1 MKRILLGILTL
12 VFAVASIQ
20 VFAQDRTISGKVT
33 SVEDG
38 GGLPGVN
45 VVVKG
50 TTEGTVTD
58 ADGNYSLVV
67 RPGYNTLTFTFIGL
81 KSQDVEIGTQSSVD
95 VQMEQDAT
103 QLSEVVVVG
112 YATTTQQAFTGTAK
126 VVSAENLTR
135 KNVPNI
141 TRALAGEVAGLQ
153 VINNSGQPGTV
164 STVRIRGFGSVNGN
178 RDPLYVVDGVPFTGN
193 LNSINPADVESTTV
207 LKDAAATAIYGSRGA
222 NGVILINTRNG
233 RGKDSFI
240 EVDGQSGSNFS
251 LLPRYDVIRSPE
263 QYIGLS
269 WEGLYNQG
277 VALGNA
283 NPEAYANARLFSTA
297 GIDPDYNMWNVAN
310 GGELIDPA
318 TRTVRPGVTRRY
330 NPENWE
336 DHAFQASS
344 RNEVNV
350 KFGGSNEK
358 THYYSSFGYL
368 KDVGYSINSDFQRFS
383 GRLNLTHEV
392 KKWLNTSI
400 NFGYAKTKTNRGGQS
415 EDSGSIFWFV
425 DNNPSIYPLYMKDAE
440 GNNIEDPIF
449 GGPRFDY
456 GEAGRKFGSLTNA
469 LADATYDTQRD
480 DRHELNGAASVNIN
494 ITNGLSF
501 ENRLGLQYYNNKY
514 VNRGNK
520 YYGSSASQN
529 GSIYNERS
537 EMFSYNLLNL
547 LRYNKTFGEHSFEVL
562 AAHEATEYSLDYME
576 VSAFNL
582 VDPNSEDF
590 NNAVVS
596 NPIDSYREEYSLESF
611 FAQVSYDFKKTYFI
625 SASARRDGSSRFVK
639 DKWGNF
645 GSIGASWL
653 ITNESFM
660 KNQNIVNSLK
670 LKASYGLIGEQAG
683 IGYYPGYDLY
693 NVDNLNNGPA
703 FSFDTKGN
711 PNLTWETSRM
721 FQTGLEFSVGTFLTG
736 AIDYYVKNTTDL
748 IFDRRVGPSIGY
760 ALIKVNGGELRNQGL
775 EFDLTGHILKTDN
788 AFIDLT
794 VNGEILK
801 NKITHMPIDPATG
814 REKLIDPQG
823 NYGWG
828 AGRSI
833 FDFYMREWA
842 GVDPTDGRGRWTVY
856 YQDLNADGQFNT
868 GEQIT
873 SLPTFLDANP
883 DLEGSIQKST
893 TKTYSQATQMYIG
906 KSAIPKVRGAIN
918 LSGGFKGIELS
929 VQMLYSIGGYAYDG
943 AYAGLMS
950 NGLIGGNNWHTDIA
964 KRWQQPGDVTDVP
977 RISNN
982 QDANV
987 GSVSSRYVTK
997 ASYLVLNNVRLGYN
1011 IPSSIL
1017 GSLKIN
1023 TASIWVSGDNLWLKS
1038 KRDGFNPS
1046 TAEAGSSN
1054 TYRYSPLST
1063 ISAGLKVKF

>member
-1 MKRILLGILTL
+1 MKRILLGILTV
-12 VFAVASIQ
+12 VFSIACSELL
-20 VFAQDRTISGKVT
+20 AQERTISGKVT

-38 GGLPGVN
+38 EGLPGVN

-50 TTEGTVTD
+50 TTLGTVTD
-58 ADGNYSLVV
+58 ANGDYSLVV
-67 RPGYNTLTFTFIGL
+67 PSGASTLTFTFIGL
-81 KSQDVEIGTQSSVD
+81 KSQEVEIGSQSSISL
-95 VQMEQDAT
+95 QMEQDAQ
-103 QLSEVVVVG
+103 QLSEVVVIG
-112 YATTTQQAFTGTAK
+112 YSTTTQQAFTGTAK
-126 VVSAENLTR
+126 VVSAENLAR

-153 VINNSGQPGTV
+153 VINNSGQPGTT

-178 RDPLYVVDGVPFTGN
+178 RDPLYVVDGVPFTGS
-193 LNSINPADVESTTV
+193 LNSINPADIESSTV
-207 LKDAAATAIYGSRGA
+207 LKDAAATAIYGARGA
-222 NGVILINTRNG
+222 NGVIIINTKNG
-233 RGKDSFI
+233 RGKDSFV
-240 EVDGQSGSNFS
+240 EVDGQFGTNAS

-283 NPEAYANARLFSTA
+283 NPETYANNRLFSTA
-297 GIDPDYNMWNVAN
+297 GIDPDYNLWNAAN
-310 GGELIDPA
+310 GAELIDPA
-318 TRTVRPGVTRRY
+318 TRSVRPGITRKY
-330 NPENWE
+330 NPESWE
-336 DHAFQASS
+336 DNAFQASS

-358 THYYSSFGYL
+358 THYYSSLGYL
-368 KDVGYSINSDFQRFS
+368 DDVGYSINSDFQRFS
-383 GRLNLTHEV
+383 GRLNLSHEV
-392 KKWLNTSI
+392 KKWLSTSI

-425 DNNPSIYPLYMKDAE
+425 DNIPSIYPLYMKDAE
-440 GNNIEDPIF
+440 GKNIADPIF
-449 GGPRFDY
+449 GGSRFDY

-469 LADATYDTQRD
+469 IADATYDTQRD
-480 DRHELNGAASVNIN
+480 DRNELNGAASLNFNIL
-494 ITNGLSF
+494 NGLTF

-514 VNRGNK
+514 VIRNNK
-520 YYGSSASQN
+520 YYGSAASQN
-529 GSIYNERS
+529 GYIYNERT

-547 LRYNKTFGEHSFEVL
+547 IRYNKAFGDHSFEVI
-562 AAHEATEYSLDYME
+562 AAHEATDWTTDYMQ
-576 VSAFNL
+576 VSGFNL

-596 NPIDSYREEYSLESF
+596 NPVDSYRDEYSLESF
-611 FAQVSYDFKKTYFI
+611 FGQVSYDFNKTYFL
-625 SASARRDGSSRFVK
+625 SASIRRDGSSRFVK

-645 GSIGASWL
+645 GSVGASWI
-653 ITNESFM
+653 ITNENFM

-721 FQTGLEFSVGTFLTG
+721 FQTGLEFSVGNFLIGT
-736 AIDYYVKNTTDL
+736 IDYYIKNTTDL

-775 EFDLTGHILKTDN
+775 EFDLTGHILKTKN

-801 NKITHMPIDPATG
+801 NKLTEMPIDPSTG
-814 REKLIDPQG
+814 EPKVLDIQG

-828 AGRSI
+828 AGHSI

-842 GVDPTDGRGRWTVY
+842 GVDPVDGRGQWTVY
-856 YQDLNADGQFNT
+856 YQDLNADGQFT
-868 GEQIT
+868 SGEQIG
-873 SLPTFLDANP
+873 SLTTFLDSNP
-883 DLEGSIQKST
+883 DQESSILKAT
-893 TKTYSQATQMYIG
+893 TKTYSQATQLYVG

-918 LSGGFKGIELS
+918 LAAGFKGLELT
-929 VQMLYSIGGYAYDG
+929 VQMLYSLGGYSYDG
-943 AYAGLMS
+943 AYAGLM
-950 NGLIGGNNWHTDIA
+950 NNDLIGSNNWHKDITA
-964 KRWQQPGDVTDVP
+964 RWQKAGDVTNVP

-982 QDANV
+982 HDANV
-987 GSVSSRYVTK
+987 
-997 ASYLVLNNVRLGYN
+997 ASASTRFLTTSNYLILNNVRLGYN
-1011 IPSSIL
+1011 IPSELLS
-1017 GSLKIN
+1017 GLKIN
-1023 TASIWVSGDNLWLKS
+1023 SAGVWVSGDNLWIKS

-1046 TAEAGSSN
+1046 TAEAGSSD

-1063 ISAGLKVKF
+1063 LSAGVKVKF

>member
-1 MKRILLGILTL
+1 MKSILLGILTF
-12 VFAVASIQ
+12 VFAFASNE
-20 VFAQDRTISGKVT
+20 VFAQERTISGKVT

-38 GGLPGVN
+38 EGLPGVN

-50 TTEGTVTD
+50 TTDGTVTD
-58 ADGNYSLVV
+58 ANGNYSIVV
-67 RPGYNTLTFTFIGL
+67 RPGYTTLTFTFIGL
-81 KSQDVEIGTQSSVD
+81 QSQDVEIGSQSTAD
-95 VQMEQDAT
+95 VQMQQDAQ
-103 QLSEVVVVG
+103 QLAEVVVVG
-112 YATTTQQAFTGTAK
+112 YSTTTQQAFTGTAK
-126 VVSAENLTR
+126 VVSSDNLAR

-193 LNSINPADVESTTV
+193 LNSINPGDIESTTV
-207 LKDAAATAIYGSRGA
+207 LKDAAATAIYGARGA
-222 NGVILINTRNG
+222 NGVILINTRSG

-251 LLPRYDVIRSPE
+251 LLPRYDVIKSPE

-269 WEGLYNQG
+269 WEALYNQG
-277 VALGNA
+277 VAIGNA
-283 NPEAYANARLFSTA
+283 NPEAYANTRLFSTA
-297 GIDPDYNMWNVAN
+297 GIDPDYNLWNVAN

-358 THYYSSFGYL
+358 THYYTSFGYL

-392 KKWLNTSI
+392 KKWLNTAI

-469 LADATYDTQRD
+469 IADATYDTQRD
-480 DRHELNGAASVNIN
+480 DRNELNGAASVNLTIA
-494 ITNGLSF
+494 NGLTF
-501 ENRLGLQYYNNKY
+501 ENRLGLQYYNNVY
-514 VNRGNK
+514 VNRNNK
-520 YYGSSASQN
+520 FYGSAASQH
-529 GSIYNERS
+529 GAIYQERS

-547 LRYNKTFGEHSFEVL
+547 LRYNKTLGEHNFEII
-562 AAHEATEYSLDYME
+562 AAHEATDFSTDYMQ
-576 VSAFNL
+576 VSGFNL
-582 VDPNSEDF
+582 VDANSEDL

-596 NPIDSYREEYSLESF
+596 EPTESYKEEYALESF
-611 FAQVSYDFKKTYFI
+611 FAQISYDYKKTYFI
-625 SASARRDGSSRFVK
+625 SGSVRRDGSSRFVRN
-639 DKWGNF
+639 KWGNF
-645 GSIGASWL
+645 GSIGAGWL

-683 IGYYPGYDLY
+683 IGYYPGEDLFAI
-693 NVDNLNNGPA
+693 DNLNGNPA
-703 FSFDTKGN
+703 FAFSTKGN
-711 PNLTWETSRM
+711 QELTWETSQM
-721 FQTGLEFSVGTFLTG
+721 FQTGIEFSIGQFLTG
-736 AIDYYVKNTTDL
+736 AIDYYIKNTTDL
-748 IFDRRVGPSIGY
+748 IFDRRLGPSIGY
-760 ALIKVNGGELRNQGL
+760 ALIKVNDGELRNQGL
-775 EFDLTGHILKTDN
+775 EFDLTGHLLKTDN
-788 AFIDLT
+788 AYIDLT

-801 NKITHMPIDPATG
+801 NKITHMPIDPST
-814 REKLIDPQG
+814 REEKLIDAQG
-823 NYGWG
+823 NYGW
-828 AGRSI
+828 AVGRSI

-842 GVDPTDGRGRWTVY
+842 GVDSNDGRGQWTVY
-856 YQDLNADGQFNT
+856 YQDMNADGQFNT
-868 GEQIT
+868 GEEIT
-873 SLPTFLDANP
+873 SLPTFLNANP
-883 DLEGSIQKST
+883 DLEGSIKKST
-893 TKTYSQATQMYIG
+893 TKTYSEATLMYID

-929 VQMLYSIGGYAYDG
+929 LQMLYSIGGYAYDG
-943 AYAGLMS
+943 AYAGLMD
-950 NGLIGGNNWHTDIA
+950 NDFIGSNNWHTDIT

-977 RISNN
+977 RLSNN
-982 QDANV
+982 RDANV
-987 GSVSSRYVTK
+987 ASASSRYVTK

-1017 GSLKIN
+1017 SSLKMN
-1023 TASIWVSGDNLWLKS
+1023 AASIWVSGDNLWLKS

-1046 TAEAGSSN
+1046 TAEAGSSD

-1063 ISAGLKVKF
+1063 VSAGVKVKF

>member
-1 MKRILLGILTL
+1 
-12 VFAVASIQ
+12 
-20 VFAQDRTISGKVT
+20 
-33 SVEDG
+33 
-38 GGLPGVN
+38 
-45 VVVKG
+45 
-50 TTEGTVTD
+50 
-58 ADGNYSLVV
+58 
-67 RPGYNTLTFTFIGL
+67 
-81 KSQDVEIGTQSSVD
+81 
-95 VQMEQDAT
+95 
-103 QLSEVVVVG
+103 
-112 YATTTQQAFTGTAK
+112 
-126 VVSAENLTR
+126 
-135 KNVPNI
+135 
-141 TRALAGEVAGLQ
+141 
-153 VINNSGQPGTV
+153 
-164 STVRIRGFGSVNGN
+164 VNGN

-392 KKWLNTSI
+392 KKWLNTSV

-415 EDSGSIFWFV
+415 DDSGSIFWFV

-440 GNNIEDPIF
+440 GKDIEDPIF

-469 LADATYDTQRD
+469 IADATYDTQRD
-480 DRHELNGAASVNIN
+480 DRNELNGAASVNIN

-562 AAHEATEYSLDYME
+562 AAHEATEYSLDYMQ

-653 ITNESFM
+653 ITNEPFM

-703 FSFDTKGN
+703 FSFEVKGN

-721 FQTGLEFSVGTFLTG
+721 FQTGVEFSVGTFLTG

-775 EFDLTGHILKTDN
+775 EFDLTGHILKTEN
-788 AFIDLT
+788 AFINLT

-842 GVDPTDGRGRWTVY
+842 GVDSNDGRGTWTVY

-883 DLEGSIQKST
+883 DLEGSIKKST

-964 KRWQQPGDVTDVP
+964 NRWQQPGDVTDVP

-987 GSVSSRYVTK
+987 GSVSSRFVTK

-1046 TAEAGSSN
+1046 TAEAGSSD